1 MKNNKLNLGV
11 ETAATFTAANG
22 QTISYQDLFKGARD
36 NMDYYA
42 NHAGKHKCIEDLK
55 DAAQDS
61 FLRIVRRHESYNPE
75 KGSNPHG
82 FGSRVA
88 ENLRKDAVKRIAKHE
103 QTFSSLTLTNE
114 DGDEFEQSSIADY
127 RCDEFEA
134 DHDLLEAESVELKK
148 ERDEYLHKAM
158 STLKKSYRDVLELIQ
173 DDYTPGEIAETLG
186 LKPNVAYIRIFRA
199 KEALREALGPE
210 FRKRF
215 LSAA

>member
-1 MKNNKLNLGV
+1 MKNDKLNIGV

-22 QTISYQDLFKGARD
+22 QTFPYQDLFKGARD
-36 NMDYYA
+36 NMEYYA
-42 NHAGKHKCIEDLK
+42 NHAGKHQRIEDLQ

-61 FLRIVRRHESYNPE
+61 LLRLVERHGSYNPE

-114 DGDEFEQSSIADY
+114 DGDEFESPSIADY

-134 DHDLLEAESVELKK
+134 DHDILEAERTKLEQK
-148 ERDEYLHKAM
+148 RDECLHEAM
-158 STLKKSYRDVLELIQ
+158 GTLKKSYRDILELIQ
-173 DDYTPGEIAETLG
+173 EDYTPGEIAEKLG
-186 LKPNVAYIRIFRA
+186 LEPNVAYIRIYRA
-199 KEALREALGPE
+199 KAALRKALGPE